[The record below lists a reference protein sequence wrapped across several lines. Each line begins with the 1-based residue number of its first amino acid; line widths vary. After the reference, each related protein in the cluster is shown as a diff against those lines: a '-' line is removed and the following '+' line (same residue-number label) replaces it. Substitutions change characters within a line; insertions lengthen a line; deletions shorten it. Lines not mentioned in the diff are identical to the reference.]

1 MRASPTERLYTRLR
15 CLVGLKST
23 GVKAAGI
30 MVPCC
35 EFGLV
40 WQGWSSQGTWNWKI
54 MENGT
59 VSASNFCADA
69 LAKPGRSNRLN
80 LSCRRARFA
89 FVSFRPVVLD
99 LGV

>member
-1 MRASPTERLYTRLR
+1 
-15 CLVGLKST
+15 
-23 GVKAAGI
+23 
-30 MVPCC
+30 
-35 EFGLV
+35 
-40 WQGWSSQGTWNWKI
+40 

-59 VSASNFCADA
+59 VSASNFCADS